1 MLTNRRWLPSSSLA
15 FWISVGGVVVGTAA
29 GVLAGANPLYLGL
42 ILGTVIVFVYFFAD
56 FERAVLGLL
65 ILRSSLD
72 IFSEQGVPAA
82 FAIGVDALTLLYVV
96 LRLLTGQRVKT
107 DQFWWFFAGWV
118 GLQGLWVILLPLG
131 GLGFDAS
138 YLPVSI
144 REWARIFS
152 WLMVYLLVMQLKDR
166 IPPMRVV
173 NALFLSLV
181 LPLIAALLQVI
192 LPPSLLPS
200 FLAYRA
206 IAFTNIEGASRINGT
221 LGHSNTFATFLLLF
235 IGLTYWQLGQ
245 AKQRWPWLLLLGALT
260 FFLAST
266 KALVA
271 TIMIAAF
278 VLALIIPRLTPLR
291 LIGGILL
298 VAVVVGFF
306 ASTEFGRERLAEISY
321 TPLLNPDLDLS
332 RAILLYNSVEEYRN
346 SFNWRLA
353 AWTSLL
359 QSWRHFPILGYGLG
373 TTTYVGYIRAYA
385 HNDYVRALVEG
396 GIVGFIMF
404 LLFLGT
410 HFSRLTRLFLSMPEG
425 SSLKSLCS
433 VLLAVLLALAI
444 GMSSENIWSHT
455 TLFFYWSALN
465 AVVGWNWNQTQTPK
479 NTGAS
484 ESELSCCPN
493 LMSTPI

>member
-1 MLTNRRWLPSSSLA
+1 MLTNKRWLPSSNLA
-15 FWISVGGVVVGTAA
+15 FWISVAGVVVGTAA
-29 GVLAGANPLYLGL
+29 GVLAGAQPLYLGL
-42 ILGTVIVFVYFFAD
+42 ILGAVIVFVYFFAD

-72 IFSEQGVPAA
+72 IFSEQEVPAV
-82 FAIGVDALTLLYVV
+82 FAIGLDALTILYVV

-107 DQFWWFFAGWV
+107 DKFWWFFAGWV

-131 GLGFDAS
+131 GLGFDGS

-144 REWARIFS
+144 REWVRIFS
-152 WLMVYLLVMQLKDR
+152 WLMVYLLVIQLKDR
-166 IPPMRVV
+166 MPPTRVI

-206 IAFTNIEGASRINGT
+206 IAFTDIEGASRINGT
-221 LGHSNTFATFLLLF
+221 LGHSNTFSTFLLLF
-235 IGLTYWQLGQ
+235 IGLTCWQLGQ
-245 AKQRWPWLLLLGALT
+245 AKRRWPWLLLLGALT

-266 KALVA
+266 KALAA
-271 TIMIAAF
+271 TIMIAVF

-298 VAVVVGFF
+298 FAAVVGFF
-306 ASTEFGRERLAEISY
+306 ASTEFGRERLAELSY

-332 RAILLYNSVEEYRN
+332 RVILLYNSGQEEYRN
-346 SFNWRLA
+346 SFNWRLGL
-353 AWTSLL
+353 WTSLL

-404 LLFLGT
+404 LVFLGV
-410 HFSRLTRLFLSMPEG
+410 HFLRLTRLFLSLPEG
-425 SSLKSLCS
+425 SSLKRLCS
-433 VLLAVLLALAI
+433 VLLAILLALAI
-444 GMSSENIWSHT
+444 GMISENIWSHT

-465 AVVGWNWNQTQTPK
+465 AVIGWNWKHTRTSK
-479 NTGAS
+479 NIENS
-484 ESELSCCPN
+484 EFELHCLP
-493 LMSTPI
+493 